1 MTILV
6 LTKSEFK
13 ALYNSDPNLQTFIK
27 DYIDSYASKVR
38 KTTAKT
44 FLTTI
49 QWDKHEYKTDYRI
62 LLAKTNTTYD
72 AITFTIRTNEYGIFN
87 HLPVYYSKRRSWY
100 VYGTWVHP
108 NQRNKG
114 LNKLLLD
121 HIQAYTKASFLLAV
135 IHNTNEASKRSFL
148 KSGFIVRPYKSPY
161 SDSQWYVKAFSK

>member
-6 LTKSEFK
+6 LTKPEFK
-13 ALYNSDPNLQTFIK
+13 ELYTFDPKLQEFIK
-27 DYIDSYASKVR
+27 DYVESYASKVR
-38 KTTAKT
+38 KTTVKT

-62 LLAKTNTTYD
+62 VLAKTNTTYD
-72 AITFTIRTNEYGIFN
+72 AITFAIRTNEYGIFAS
-87 HLPVYYSKRRSWY
+87 LPIYYSKRRSWY

-121 HIQAYTKASFLLAV
+121 YIQNHTKASFLLAV

-148 KSGFIVRPYKSPY
+148 KSGFIARPYKSPY
-161 SDSQWYVKAFSK
+161 SDSQWVVKAFSK